1 MTRRSQVDKKLKI
14 GLIRIARDAASKALY
29 KIAAAIAPKGE

>member
-1 MTRRSQVDKKLKI
+1 MDQLKRSLLKI
-14 GLIRIARDAASKALY
+14 SREAISKALY